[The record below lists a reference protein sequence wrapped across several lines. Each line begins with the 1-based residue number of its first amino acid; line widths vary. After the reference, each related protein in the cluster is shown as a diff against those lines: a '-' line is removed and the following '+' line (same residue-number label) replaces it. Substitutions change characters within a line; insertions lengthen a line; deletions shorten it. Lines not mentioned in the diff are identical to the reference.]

1 MSLYNMIVLS
11 YIAKHDVTLEPIYK
25 SIVLAG
31 EDVKFFMYEVWWRLY
46 VVAILVYSN
55 YPFANS
61 FLYTIGP
68 PTNHLSI

>member
-1 MSLYNMIVLS
+1 MTVLS

-31 EDVKFFMYEVWWRLY
+31 EDVKFFMYEVRWRLY

-55 YPFANS
+55 SVAETP
-61 FLYTIGP
+61 LQKWGGRK
-68 PTNHLSI
+68 